1 MGVYKVNKT
10 IKKIQIAHKICFVI
24 KMTQVKMKPGS
35 STIFA
40 SCSVDCTVKIWDM
53 KLKDDPL
60 VHSLEVSLQFT
71 RHVLSKMLLL

>member
-1 MGVYKVNKT
+1 
-10 IKKIQIAHKICFVI
+10 
-24 KMTQVKMKPGS
+24 MTQVKMKPGS

-71 RHVLSKMLLL
+71 RVIQNASTVTLCLNMKKYLSLSY

>member
-1 MGVYKVNKT
+1 
-10 IKKIQIAHKICFVI
+10 
-24 KMTQVKMKPGS
+24 MTQVKMKPGS

-71 RHVLSKMLLL
+71 RVIQNASTVTLCLKMKKYLSLSY

>member
-1 MGVYKVNKT
+1 
-10 IKKIQIAHKICFVI
+10 
-24 KMTQVKMKPGS
+24 MKPGS

-71 RHVLSKMLLL
+71 RVIQNASTVTLCLNMKKYLSLSY